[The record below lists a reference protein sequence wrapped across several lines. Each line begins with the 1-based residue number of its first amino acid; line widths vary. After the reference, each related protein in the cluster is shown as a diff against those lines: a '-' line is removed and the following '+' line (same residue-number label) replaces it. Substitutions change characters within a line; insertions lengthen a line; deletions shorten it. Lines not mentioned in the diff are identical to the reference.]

1 MTLLG
6 FTRTNVSIDF
16 SSTILI
22 LYDRQQE
29 IVLFCMEALLVT
41 HGTGWYCSVWKRA
54 LTRCRGLGCGG
65 KAFAWS
71 KSFSY
76 SSTNLRSIFVAYRI
90 TGQLSMPISRLCLN
104 STPLF
109 TLNISYKS
117 RQWAIRF
124 RLTYIQTLHKAER
137 AETWSHLRRWVK

>member
-1 MTLLG
+1 MLAMTLLG

-54 LTRCRGLGCGG
+54 LLTVGCIAVKKCSPFTVGYIALCGSVYSSHRDVLLRKTFSRYSGLCCCG

-71 KSFSY
+71 RRYSFR
-76 SSTNLRSIFVAYRI
+76 TH
-90 TGQLSMPISRLCLN
+90 QPISRLSVPSL
-104 STPLF
+104 S
-109 TLNISYKS
+109 
-117 RQWAIRF
+117 
-124 RLTYIQTLHKAER
+124 LT
-137 AETWSHLRRWVK
+137 V